1 MKTKKIFSVLI
12 SAVMAVSATISMIS
26 FTSSA
31 EEGVPNT
38 AAFDDLNQEEITT
51 AMGASW
57 NLGNQFDAYSNG
69 KGNETA
75 WSNPTVK
82 KELIEAVKNAGFKSI
97 RIPVTYMGRIGPSTT
112 YEIDAEWLDRIK
124 EVVEW
129 CIECDLYV
137 IINIHHDGNGDSN
150 NGAWL
155 DCSAS
160 DQNTIVDK
168 FKACWKQIA
177 EKFAD
182 YDEHLIFESMNE
194 VGASGNPTQAVYENI
209 NNYNQVFVDTVRET
223 SDNNAKRWLLVPG
236 WYTNIDNTVGDYGF
250 KVPTDENRDPSIPE
264 NEKRIMISVHYYD
277 PWFFCGDNTD
287 TAYSQWGKDGNPDKK
302 NDTWADEEYME
313 GQVKKV
319 SDKFVQ
325 AGYPVVIGEYGCINK
340 AYADPA
346 NTLFRAYYCK
356 NMCELS
362 KKYGCI
368 PVYWDNG
375 APSNSFGLFNRNT
388 CKIEFPEII
397 DAMMEVY
404 LTPKE
409 NVERYIDKVSAL
421 DGESYTAETWDAINT
436 ALNSAQELISSGT
449 ATDEQLLEAYNAL
462 NSAYFNLMP
471 SNSQHTYHHFERVEK
486 VESEHIVDGYTRY
499 KCTACGLVYTDTI
512 KAEGHTWGNWTLVN
526 KATCTENGSMER
538 ICKNEECHE
547 KEIKILYASGHI
559 FDSGF
564 CTICGAKDPSYVFPT
579 TGTQPKTSSNTR
591 SAEQVKKD
599 KKNAENIINHAK
611 IKKLTV
617 ISKEKKKITVK
628 WNKASK
634 VTGYIIQ
641 VSDNKK
647 FKKPIA
653 KKTLKKNA
661 KKVTIKIKKLKKG
674 KTYWVRV
681 RAYKNY
687 KSNGKT
693 NIVKGSWK
701 KVKFKVNLRTKPTE

>member
-1 MKTKKIFSVLI
+1 MKAKRIFSVLI
-12 SAVMAVSATISMIS
+12 GFVMAISTTISM
-26 FTSSA
+26 TSATVTA
-31 EEGVPNT
+31 EGTQNNNYT
-38 AAFDDLNQEEITT
+38 NIGQAEITE
-51 AMGASW
+51 AMGAGW

-69 KGNETA
+69 KGDETA
-75 WSNPTVK
+75 WSNPVVK
-82 KELIEAVKNAGFKSI
+82 KELIQAVKNAGFKSI
-97 RIPVTYMGRIGPSTT
+97 RIPVTYMGRIEPAT
-112 YEIDAEWLDRIK
+112 YEIGAAWLDRIQ
-124 EVVEW
+124 EVVDW
-129 CIECDLYV
+129 CIECGLYV

-160 DQNTIVDK
+160 NQDTIVAK
-168 FKACWKQIA
+168 FKTCWKQIA
-177 EKFAD
+177 EKFSG

-194 VGASGNPTQAVYENI
+194 VGASGNPSQAVYDNI
-209 NNYNQVFVDTVRET
+209 NSYNQVFVDTVRQT
-223 SDNNAKRWLLVPG
+223 GGNNAKRWLLVPG

-250 KVPTDENRDPSIPE
+250 AVPKDENRDPSIPE

-287 TAYSQWGKDGNPDKK
+287 TAYSQWGKDGNPSKK
-302 NDTWADEEYME
+302 NDTWADEEHME
-313 GQVKKV
+313 EQVKKV

-340 AYADPA
+340 AYADPT

-356 NMCELS
+356 TMCELS

-388 CKIEFPEII
+388 YEIEFPEII

-409 NVERYIDKVSAL
+409 NVSRYIDKISAL
-421 DGESYTAETWDAINT
+421 DGESYTAETWS
-436 ALNSAQELISSGT
+436 ALDKALKTAQELISSET
-449 ATDEQLLEAYNAL
+449 AADEQLSEAYNAL
-462 NSAYFNLMP
+462 TSAYFSLMP
-471 SNSQHTYHHFERVEK
+471 NVASEHKYHHFERVEK
-486 VESEHIVDGYTRY
+486 VEAEHIVDGYARY
-499 KCTACGLVYTDTI
+499 KCTICGLTHTDI
-512 KAEGHTWGNWTLVN
+512 FEAEGHTWDNWTLV
-526 KATCTENGSMER
+526 KSATCSENGSMER
-538 ICKNEECHE
+538 VCKSEICSE
-547 KEIKILYASGHI
+547 KEIKILYAWGHR
-559 FDSGF
+559 FQNGY
-564 CTICGAKDPSYVFPT
+564 CTLCGAKEQSAFQSDGEQS
-579 TGTQPKTSSNTR
+579 KIR
-591 SAEQVKKD
+591 SEEQIQKD
-599 KKNAENIINHAK
+599 KKNAENIIMQAK

-693 NIVKGSWK
+693 NMLKGSWK